1 MKKILVIGGTG
12 AMGVYVVPELV
23 KMGYE
28 VHVPSLED
36 TTSPEGANPK
46 FFKANMKDIDTLKE
60 VLAQK
65 YDAIIDYLVYP
76 EYEFHDRYKL
86 FLDNTSHYI
95 YLSSYR
101 IYAGDCPINEES
113 GRLLDVMTDKNYL
126 DMWGREYSLY
136 KAVGEDV
143 LRNSG
148 YKNWSIVRPAITY
161 SQRRFQLVTLE
172 AYAVVN
178 RALDGKKLVLPK
190 EAKNVRGTMSWA
202 GDVAKMFTGI
212 LFNERA
218 YGEAFTFATAENHTW
233 GEIADIYNELTGL
246 ECVWVDKEDYCD
258 IINPDLIQVKWQL
271 EYDRLFDR
279 VIDNSKIL
287 DVAGMKQEDFM
298 SLKDGLAKELAG
310 LPEGFRF
317 PDPSGL
323 NDRMDEYL
331 KKHNL

>member
-1 MKKILVIGGTG
+1 MKKVLVIGGTG

-28 VHVPSLED
+28 VHVPSLEEVTQVGD
-36 TTSPEGANPK
+36 NPK
-46 FFKANMKDIDTLKE
+46 YIKADMKDLDTLKKT
-60 VLAQK
+60 LSQK

-76 EYEFHDRYKL
+76 ENQFHERYEL
-86 FLDNTSHYI
+86 FLDSTEHYI

-113 GRLLDVMTDKNYL
+113 ARLLDVATDKDFL
-126 DMWGREYSLY
+126 DTWGREYSLY
-136 KAVGEDV
+136 KAVGEDL

-148 YKNWSIVRPAITY
+148 RKNWSIVRPAITY
-161 SQRRFQLVTLE
+161 SKRRFQLVTLE
-172 AYAVVN
+172 ASVVIN
-178 RALDGKKLVLPK
+178 RALDGKKIVLPK

-202 GDVAKMFTGI
+202 GDVAKMFAGI
-212 LFNERA
+212 LLNERA

-233 GEIADIYNELTGL
+233 GEIADIYKELTGV
-246 ECVWVDKEDYCD
+246 ECVWVDKNDYCD
-258 IINPDLIQVKWQL
+258 LISPDNQHVKWQL

-298 SLKDGLAKELAG
+298 PLKEGLKRELAG

-317 PDPSGL
+317 ADPSDINGK
-323 NDRMDEYL
+323 MDEYL
-331 KKHNL
+331 KTHGL

>member
-28 VHVPSLED
+28 VHVPSMED
-36 TTSPEGANPK
+36 VEQVGDNPK
-46 FFKANMKDIDTLKE
+46 FFKCNMKDIDTLKK
-60 VLAQK
+60 VLAEK

-76 EYEFHDRYKL
+76 EKEFHERYKL
-86 FLDNTSHYI
+86 FLDSTDHYI

-113 GRLLDVMTDKNYL
+113 ARLLDVSTDKTYL
-126 DMWGREYSLY
+126 DMWEREYSLY
-136 KAVGEDV
+136 KAVGEDI

-161 SQRRFQLVTLE
+161 SKRRFQLVTLE

-178 RALDGKKLVLPK
+178 RALDGKKIVLPK

-218 YGEAFTFATAENHTW
+218 YGETFTFATAENHTW
-233 GEIADIYNELTGL
+233 GEIADIYHELTGV
-246 ECVWVDKEDYCD
+246 EFVWVDKMDYCN
-258 IINPDLIQVKWQL
+258 ILGEGNVQIRWQL

-279 VIDNSKIL
+279 VIDNSKIC
-287 DVAGMKQEDFM
+287 DVAGIKQEDFM
-298 SLKDGLAKELAG
+298 PLKEGLRLELAG

-317 PDPSGL
+317 EDRIGI
-323 NDRMDEYL
+323 NERMDKYL
-331 KKHNL
+331 AEKGLV

>member
-1 MKKILVIGGTG
+1 MKKVLVIGGTG

-23 KMGYE
+23 NLGYE

-36 TTSPEGANPK
+36 VEQSGDNPK
-46 FFKANMKDIDTLKE
+46 YFKADMKNIDTLKK
-60 VLAQK
+60 VLAEK

-76 EYEFHDRYKL
+76 GDEFKERYKL
-86 FLDNTSHYI
+86 FLDSTDHYI

-113 GRLLDVMTDKNYL
+113 ARLLDVATDKKFL
-126 DMWGREYSLY
+126 DLWEREYSLY
-136 KAVGEDV
+136 KAVGEDI

-161 SQRRFQLVTLE
+161 SKRRFQLVTHE
-172 AYAVVN
+172 AYIVVN
-178 RALDGKKLVLPK
+178 RALDGKKIVLP
-190 EAKNVRGTMSWA
+190 EQARNVRGTMSWA

-212 LFNERA
+212 LLNERA
-218 YGEAFTFATAENHTW
+218 YGESFTFATAENHTW
-233 GEIADIYNELTGL
+233 GEIADIYKELTGV
-246 ECVWVDKEDYCD
+246 ECVWVDKQDYCD
-258 IINPDLIQVKWQL
+258 LIGAGNPHVQWQL

-287 DVAGMKQEDFM
+287 DVAGLKQEDFM
-298 SLKDGLAKELAG
+298 PLKEGLKLELAG

-317 PDPSGL
+317 EDRLGT

-331 KKHNL
+331 KKHGL